1 LNLYWL
7 WSYLVAFYST
17 VVVGCAQPVN
27 WGNCW
32 PPDWLMHSVHDYM
45 RVRVPYS
52 EERKVLESL
61 EQIDDL
67 GRLDGGKAEFD
78 TGVGPGTSNPKH

>member
-1 LNLYWL
+1 
-7 WSYLVAFYST
+7 
-17 VVVGCAQPVN
+17 
-27 WGNCW
+27 
-32 PPDWLMHSVHDYM
+32 MHSVHDYM

-67 GRLDGGKAEFD
+67 GGLDGG
-78 TGVGPGTSNPKH
+78 